1 MESRDKFSAK
11 YFRVNLYLRFMNT
24 VTNQNA
30 GDVLNY
36 IFKYLIKVELENTLN
51 L

>member
-1 MESRDKFSAK
+1 
-11 YFRVNLYLRFMNT
+11 MNT

-36 IFKYLIKVELENTLN
+36 IFKYLIKVELENTQPLMHN
-51 L
+51 LSNHNATDESEVLF